1 MPEKRKRFDIFSE
14 DEIKQKRLIR
24 IRMEL
29 GTMAGI
35 RIELGTMAGMY
46 TWILDWIQ
54 YQLSLKFCNLVLE
67 IGISME
73 LGTIYYEYIELWI
86 YKGKYVLVLGIPD
99 EIQYNSCSNPLDEIL
114 LQELGQNKGQW
125 WRFLDGCD

>member
-1 MPEKRKRFDIFSE
+1 
-14 DEIKQKRLIR
+14 
-24 IRMEL
+24 MEL

-54 YQLSLKFCNLVLE
+54 YQFSLKFYNLVLE

-114 LQELGQNKGQW
+114 LQE
-125 WRFLDGCD
+125 

>member
-1 MPEKRKRFDIFSE
+1 
-14 DEIKQKRLIR
+14 
-24 IRMEL
+24 MEL
-29 GTMAGI
+29 GTMVGI

-54 YQLSLKFCNLVLE
+54 YQFSLKFCNLVLE

-73 LGTIYYEYIELWI
+73 LGTIYYELWI

-99 EIQYNSCSNPLDEIL
+99 GIQYNCCSNPLDEYCFR
-114 LQELGQNKGQW
+114 N
-125 WRFLDGCD
+125 